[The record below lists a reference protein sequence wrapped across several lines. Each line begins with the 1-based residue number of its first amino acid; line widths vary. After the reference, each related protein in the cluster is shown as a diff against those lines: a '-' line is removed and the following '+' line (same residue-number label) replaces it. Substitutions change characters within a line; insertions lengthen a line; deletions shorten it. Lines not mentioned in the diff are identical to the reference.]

1 LQAFPVHRLTLQEAC
16 VTFGWQTHHSPI
28 TVEKDDDMEQLKGLR
43 ALGFALITF
52 SSSLVLSAQA
62 GDPEAIQLKLNAMF
76 TPTKTTA
83 DRTDIVTSGS
93 IVVLHKQGMLM
104 YAVASPMPPL
114 STYKNGRITQGMGG
128 FGRDLAI
135 TFKTPD
141 GGTAASY
148 PQRRF
153 VLDEKCW
160 MTGISVERDSIVIQL
175 YSDPYDDTRYY
186 GSLKIPFP
194 NKKVVPSV
202 DEAIQ
207 MVTEVV
213 SAAPT
218 EDQAAKQSAPQKSPQ
233 PGAPDNSQQTAPPAP
248 TQPIA
253 PPPPP
258 ADAPPPTI
266 EIGQKKDEVTAAFGQ
281 PARIAKLGLKEIYY
295 YKDMKVTFTSG
306 KVSNVQ

>member
-1 LQAFPVHRLTLQEAC
+1 
-16 VTFGWQTHHSPI
+16 
-28 TVEKDDDMEQLKGLR
+28 MEQLKGLR